1 MVKKSDTKSEKN
13 KSSTQP
19 DDPEAE
25 EKKRLRSLALSKK
38 LLRRGAPAEVS
49 APLRPAKSVV
59 KLDGRD
65 LVKRGQRKSRFLFS
79 LPGLLAPLSGG
90 RIGELACLA
99 SKNPILYL
107 EFPQG
112 RMKLF
117 GTHVYPKNKYLT
129 LQLTRSSKGVM
140 CEDIF
145 ESLIVFSEAWW
156 IGTKEENPEE
166 RRLEFPQNLKDGKQE
181 VECDFKGGVGSSD
194 EASNDVKLEKGYD
207 EPISPNL
214 DLDKDYNDKTKGLEH
229 IMEIDKKS
237 VSAETPVRQS
247 SRISAK
253 SLNYAELSP
262 SDASADADADD
273 EDKQTLD
280 KLLGSENKLASSNLG
295 KTESVEQ
302 KVPIPN
308 AKEGSTVKEKSNSR
322 KSSEEN
328 QSNKKPCVQATLSS
342 LFQKVAEKKEESS
355 KSEPS
360 SSTRRSERIA
370 TPRKNKSKVIDEE
383 IEEISSGSEDV
394 KDDSDEDWAA

>member
-1 MVKKSDTKSEKN
+1 MVKKSDTKSDKN

-19 DDPEAE
+19 DDPEADQ
-25 EKKRLRSLALSKK
+25 KKRLRSLALSKK
-38 LLRRGAPAEVS
+38 LLRRGAPAEVA

-65 LVKRGQRKSRFLFS
+65 VVKRGQRKSRFLFS
-79 LPGLLAPLSGG
+79 FPGLLAPLSGG

-181 VECDFKGGVGSSD
+181 VECDFKGGAGSSD
-194 EASNDVKLEKGYD
+194 EASNDDKLEKGHA
-207 EPISPNL
+207 EPISP
-214 DLDKDYNDKTKGLEH
+214 DLDFDKDNNDRTKG
-229 IMEIDKKS
+229 
-237 VSAETPVRQS
+237 SAESPVRQS

-262 SDASADADADD
+262 SDASADADD

-280 KLLGSENKLASSNLG
+280 KLLGSESTPASSNLG
-295 KTESVEQ
+295 KTESVKQ
-302 KVPIPN
+302 KDPILN
-308 AKEGSTVKEKSNSR
+308 AKEGSTIKEKSKSR
-322 KSSEEN
+322 RRSEEN
-328 QSNKKPCVQATLSS
+328 QSNKKPHVQATLSS
-342 LFQKVAEKKEESS
+342 LFQKAAEKKEQAS

-360 SSTRRSERIA
+360 SSTRRSERVA